1 MSENILCE
9 YCGTEI
15 SKETEFCLKCG
26 TMLIDDL
33 TCFNHPD
40 DNARGVCVICQQA
53 YCKKCGLRV
62 NGVFLCDQH
71 SDYEIYEGMARVF
84 GSSDEQ
90 QVNYFKSILE
100 ENNLHPFI
108 YARNTSPL
116 SVGGVDYSL
125 FNASGNPKGKL
136 VNEIKLMVPC
146 SEFLQAEKI
155 INELEHST
163 EQ

>member
-1 MSENILCE
+1 MSENVLCE
-9 YCGTEI
+9 YCGAKI

-26 TMLIDDL
+26 TIFIDDIH
-33 TCFNHPD
+33 CFNHPD

-71 SDYEIYEGMARVF
+71 SNHEIYEGMARVF

-90 QVNYFKSILE
+90 QINYYKSILE

-108 YARNTSPL
+108 YTRKTTPL

-125 FNASGNPKGKL
+125 FNASSDTRGKL
-136 VNEIKLMVPC
+136 LNEIKLMVPC
-146 SEFLQAEKI
+146 SEFLQAEI
-155 INELEHST
+155 IIDELEQST